1 MFLKRIPI
9 CLNYFKLI
17 LWQNIPAENNIVHL
31 FNTIAVVDRIVP
43 LSQDLPNV
51 DMNCDVDA
59 DRFVPS
65 VEEQN
70 LLMNELVFIVASSVI
85 SNLPQMRAI
94 FEKNIPKAPS
104 S

>member
-1 MFLKRIPI
+1 M
-9 CLNYFKLI
+9 
-17 LWQNIPAENNIVHL
+17 
-31 FNTIAVVDRIVP
+31 
-43 LSQDLPNV
+43 

-94 FEKNIPKAPS
+94 FEKIYPKHLRHEFSDQAGEKTKQVCMNFIVQYS
-104 S
+104 SVIIACFYFIRAISEVQCPKKKSC

>member
-1 MFLKRIPI
+1 M
-9 CLNYFKLI
+9 
-17 LWQNIPAENNIVHL
+17 
-31 FNTIAVVDRIVP
+31 FNTIAVVDTVVP
-43 LSQDLPNV
+43 VSQDLPNV

-70 LLMNELVFIVASSVI
+70 LLMNELVFIIASSVI

-94 FEKNIPKAPS
+94 FEKAPS

>member
-1 MFLKRIPI
+1 M
-9 CLNYFKLI
+9 
-17 LWQNIPAENNIVHL
+17 
-31 FNTIAVVDRIVP
+31 
-43 LSQDLPNV
+43 

-65 VEEQN
+65 VEEQD

-94 FEKNIPKAPS
+94 FEKAPS

>member
-1 MFLKRIPI
+1 MPVF
-9 CLNYFKLI
+9 
-17 LWQNIPAENNIVHL
+17 
-31 FNTIAVVDRIVP
+31 
-43 LSQDLPNV
+43 QDLPNV

-94 FEKNIPKAPS
+94 FERYTQSTFIMNSMTKLEKKQSRYAGILLYNTPL
-104 S
+104 